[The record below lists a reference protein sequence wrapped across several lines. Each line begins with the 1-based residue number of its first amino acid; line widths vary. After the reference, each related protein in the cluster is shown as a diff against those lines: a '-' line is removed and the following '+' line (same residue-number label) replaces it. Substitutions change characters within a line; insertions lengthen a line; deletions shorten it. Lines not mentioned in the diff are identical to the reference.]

1 MALKVMNLSE
11 IAQRYGVTPPTFRK
25 SIEEKEELIE
35 MLEASGFIFKE
46 HRLFY
51 PKQIEIIEDYYGKMP
66 DAS

>member
-1 MALKVMNLSE
+1 MNLSE

-25 SIEEKEELIE
+25 SIEDRPTLIK

-51 PKQIEIIEDYYGKMP
+51 PKQIELIEDSFGKMP